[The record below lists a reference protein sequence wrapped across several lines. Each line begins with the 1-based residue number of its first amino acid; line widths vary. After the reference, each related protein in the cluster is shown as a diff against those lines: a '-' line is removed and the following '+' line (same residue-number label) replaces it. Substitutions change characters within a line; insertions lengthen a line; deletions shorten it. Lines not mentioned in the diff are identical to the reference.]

1 MSSTDRQNR
10 LLLNEDWKRVY
21 QSFRNADFQSYDF
34 DNLRR
39 TMINYLR
46 QNYPEDFNDYI
57 ESSEYLAL
65 IDLIAFL
72 GQNLSFRIDLNA
84 RENFLE
90 LAERRES
97 VLRLARLLSYNPKRN
112 QAANGLLKFDSIST
126 TEDIIDSNNTNL
138 SRQTIVWNDFSN
150 PDWYEQFVKV
160 LNAALPAN
168 GVFGR
173 PVKTGSVEGVS
184 VEQYRFN
191 ALNTDI
197 PAYAFTK
204 AVDGRSTQ
212 FEVVSTDIDNGS
224 LIEEPPLPGNNFA
237 FLYRDDGQGAGSN
250 NTGFFAHFRQGRLDQ
265 GTFNITNPSTNQVV
279 AIDSTNINNSDV
291 WLYKLDSNGLE
302 NEIWTKVD
310 AVEGNNVVYNSL
322 SKNIRNIYSVLT
334 RVEDRISL
342 IFSDGV
348 FGTLPKGSFKVY
360 YRVSDNRS
368 YLITPDEM
376 VGITISLPYQSKRGT
391 SETLTIGLEL
401 RYTVDNASTAETNA
415 SIKANAPST
424 YYTQNRMITGEDY
437 NVAPL
442 AVNQEIVKVKSVN
455 RTSSGISRYFDILD
469 ATGKYSKTNLYGS
482 DGVIYTQYLNTKSTF
497 TFNTRTDIEGVI
509 RNQIENILSD
519 YKIRNFYYSRFPKF
533 IVSDLG
539 ARWNQ
544 VTRDQNRSTGY
555 LTDATGA
562 KLRVGTFTGS
572 TLQYLAPNSML
583 KFVAPTGYHFM
594 PDGSLMLGEADHPGA
609 TTYKWVKVI
618 SVSGPGTD
626 NTLEGLGPI
635 VFNDIIPGAP
645 AGMPSAAPILTEIK
659 PIFTTTLEPAI
670 RTQVIDQIFTY
681 KTFGLRYDFNNSLW
695 RVIVENNL
703 NINAPFST
711 GKTGDLTNQQQDASW
726 LLLFQ
731 TDGETYTITYRGQRY
746 VFESDKEIR
755 FYFDSSDKVYDPLTN
770 EVVKDRISLL
780 SINNKFDNQGNY
792 SLLPYSVPFDWE
804 IVKEYRDRAGYVD
817 SKKIEIGFF
826 DSDDDGVVDN
836 PELFEEF
843 VTDNTLAQWIFL
855 EKYTTTDNVD
865 DFRYVSED
873 AANII
878 IEGTEQTILDNGV
891 LSYPS
896 GTLFYIV
903 DKNVFKRYNT
913 TTESLEIDVN
923 YRAYRGRDQISF
935 QYVHSADESN
945 RIDPSSTNIID
956 VYMLTRRY
964 DIEFRQYINGT
975 LTQRPMPPSSDALFT
990 SFGQE
995 INKIKSISD
1004 EVIYHPVKY
1013 KVLFGNEATDDLKA
1027 TFKIVKNPDRVVND
1041 NDVKARV
1048 IAAIDE
1054 FFAIENWEFGDT
1066 FYFTELSTYIM
1077 NQVSLDVSAIV
1088 IVPIQDTLAFGSMFE
1103 IKSEA
1108 DEIFISSATVENV
1121 EVISS
1126 LTASRLRSEG
1136 AIFIEDTQTQG
1147 VTSSTGS
1154 TIIQST
1160 STSSSTSSST
1170 SISTGTSSRLRP
1182 PSGGGGSSGSG
1193 GGGSSGS
1200 GGGGSSGS
1208 SGGGL
1213 TY

>member
-112 QAANGLLKFDSIST
+112 QAANGLLKFESIST
-126 TEDIIDSNNTNL
+126 TEDVIDSNNTNL
-138 SRQTIVWNDFSN
+138 SRQNIVWNDFSN
-150 PDWYEQFVKV
+150 PDWFEQFIKV
-160 LNAALPAN
+160 MNAALPAN

-173 PVKTGSVEGVS
+173 PIKTGTADGISA
-184 VEQYRFN
+184 EQYRFN

-204 AVDGRSTQ
+204 NVDGRSTQ
-212 FEVVSTDIDNGS
+212 FEIVSTDITDER
-224 LIEEPPLPGNNFA
+224 ITEEPPLPGNSFA

-250 NTGFFAHFRQGRLDQ
+250 NTGFFAHFRQGRIDQ
-265 GTFNITNPSTNQVV
+265 GDFSITTPSTNQVV
-279 AIDSTNINNSDV
+279 TIDSVNINNTDV
-291 WLYKLDSNGLE
+291 WLYKLDADGLE

-310 AVEGNNVVYNSL
+310 AIEGNNVVYNSL

-348 FGTLPKGSFKVY
+348 FGALPKGSFKVY
-360 YRVSDNRS
+360 YRISDNRS
-368 YLITPDEM
+368 YLISPDEM
-376 VGITISLPYQSKRGT
+376 TGITIAIPYQSKRGT

-401 RYTVDNASTAETNA
+401 QYTVDNASAAETNA
-415 SIKANAPST
+415 SIKANAPAT

-437 NVAPL
+437 NIAPL
-442 AVNQEIVKVKSVN
+442 GVSQEIVKVKSVN
-455 RTSSGISRYFDILD
+455 RTSSGISRYFDVLD
-469 ATGKYSKTNLYGS
+469 ATGKYSTTNLYGK
-482 DGVIYTQYLNTKSTF
+482 DGAIYTQFFDTKSTF
-497 TFNTRTDIEGVI
+497 TFNTRTDVEGVI
-509 RNQIENILSD
+509 RNQIEPILND
-519 YKIRNFYYSRFPKF
+519 YKIKNFYYSRFPKF
-533 IVSDLG
+533 LVSDLG

-555 LTDATGA
+555 LTDVSGA
-562 KLRVGTFTGS
+562 RLRVGSFTGS
-572 TLQYLAPNSML
+572 TLQYLAPNSMI
-583 KFVAPTGYHFM
+583 KFVAPAGYHFM
-594 PDGSLMLGEADHPGA
+594 PDGSIMSGPADHPGA
-609 TTYKWVKVI
+609 TTYKWAKVV
-618 SVSGPGTD
+618 SVAGPGTD
-626 NTLEGLGPI
+626 NTLDGLGAI
-635 VFNDIIPGAP
+635 VLNEIIPNAP
-645 AGMPSAAPILTEIK
+645 DNDPAAAPIVEEIK
-659 PIFTTTLEPAI
+659 PVFTTELEPAV
-670 RTQVIDQIFTY
+670 RTQFIDQVFTY

-695 RVIVENNL
+695 RIIVENNL
-703 NINAPFST
+703 DLRSEFST

-746 VFESDKEIR
+746 VFESDREIR

-770 EVVKDRISLL
+770 EIVKDKISLL
-780 SINNKFDNQGNY
+780 SINNRPDAQGNY
-792 SLLPYSVPFDWE
+792 SLMPFSVPFEWE
-804 IVKEYRDRAGYVD
+804 IVKEYRDREGYVD

-826 DSDDDGVVDN
+826 DSDDDGVVDD
-836 PELFEEF
+836 PDLFEEF
-843 VTDNTLAQWIFL
+843 VTNNDLAKWIFL

-865 DFRYVSED
+865 DFRYVSETD
-873 AANII
+873 ANI
-878 IEGTEQTILDNGV
+878 TVVPSEQTIMDNGV
-891 LSYPS
+891 LSYANN
-896 GTLFYIV
+896 TLFYIV
-903 DKNVFKRYNT
+903 DKNIFKTYNT
-913 TTESLEIDVN
+913 QTEMLQLETD
-923 YRAYRGRDQISF
+923 YRAYRGRDEIVF
-935 QYVHSADESN
+935 QYVHAADESN

-956 VYMLTRRY
+956 TYLLTRRY
-964 DIEFRQYINGT
+964 DIEFRQFLNGT
-975 LTQRPMPPSSDALFT
+975 ITQRPLPPSSDSLFT
-990 SFGQE
+990 NFGQE
-995 INKIKSISD
+995 LNKIKSISD

-1013 KVLFGNEATDDLKA
+1013 KVLFGNEAEDDLKA
-1027 TFKIVKNPDRVVND
+1027 TFKIVKNTDRVVND
-1041 NDVKARV
+1041 NEVKAKV
-1048 IAAIDE
+1048 VAAIDE

-1077 NQVSLDVSAIV
+1077 NKLAPDVSAIV
-1088 IVPIQDTLAFGSMFE
+1088 IVPVQNTLAFGSMFE
-1103 IKSEA
+1103 VKSEA
-1108 DEIFISSATVENV
+1108 DEIFISSATVDNV
-1121 EVISS
+1121 QIISS

-1136 AIFIEDTQTQG
+1136 AIFLEDTQTQG

-1160 STSSSTSSST
+1160 NTGTT
-1170 SISTGTSSRLRP
+1170 GGSTG
-1182 PSGGGGSSGSG
+1182 GGF
-1193 GGGSSGS
+1193 
-1200 GGGGSSGS
+1200 
-1208 SGGGL
+1208 